1 MQIIFEPFAIDMGT
15 VFIRSGDSYRSTFI
29 LQPEHEI
36 CGLPLEFM
44 DVWSLK
50 GLISVFSELN
60 TKEALNQNT
69 LRGRIIT
76 IVNAGDNMSLLKVV
90 LHNTL

>member
-1 MQIIFEPFAIDMGT
+1 MQILLGTFAMDMGT

-50 GLISVFSELN
+50 GLISVLSELN
-60 TKEALNQNT
+60 TNT